1 MIGGLDV
8 RLAALVLVLGL
19 FVTACATGVVSS
31 DSQQGSENEAV
42 QVAPTTS
49 STGAESASIGES
61 SDSPADRS
69 SVTEL
74 TVPAGTTFVRPSPAS
89 DYGPTTTTLPR
100 VATDTSTEK
109 VAPVS
114 ASLMPIVDSARQD
127 LSGRLGVAEN
137 SIATVLAEFVTWPD
151 SSLGC
156 PRPGMS
162 YLQVLTDGARIRLQA
177 GGAVYEY
184 HSGPTGVPFL
194 CESSLF
200 QAPTPPGSAD
210 S

>member
-1 MIGGLDV
+1 M
-8 RLAALVLVLGL
+8 RLSALVLVLGL
-19 FVTACATGVVSS
+19 VVTACAAGVVSS
-31 DSQQGSENEAV
+31 DSQQGSKGEAS
-42 QVAPTTS
+42 QVASTAS
-49 STGAESASIGES
+49 ATGAESVPTGES
-61 SDSPADRS
+61 KDSPVNDPVA
-69 SVTEL
+69 EL
-74 TVPAGTTFVRPSPAS
+74 TVPTGTTFLRTTPAPAYQS
-89 DYGPTTTTLPR
+89 TTTTDAPI
-100 VATDTSTEK
+100 ATDTSAKE

-114 ASLMPIVDSARQD
+114 SLQLIVAQARQD
-127 LSGRLGVAEN
+127 LSARLGVAEN